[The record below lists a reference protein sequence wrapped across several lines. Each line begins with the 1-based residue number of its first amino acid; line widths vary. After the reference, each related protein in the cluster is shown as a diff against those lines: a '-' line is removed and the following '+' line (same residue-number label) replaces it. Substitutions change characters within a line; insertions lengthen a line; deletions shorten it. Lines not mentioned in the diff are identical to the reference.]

1 MSKRAKKV
9 SAPSVLSMPMTEVAK
24 DVPWFEVEGH
34 AKLPP
39 RKLPRFSGALQ
50 TPIVRSLADQTV
62 TDGVRNIDEAMRNI
76 LRERMEKLILLM
88 KHYGLENEKDP
99 WLLLSLRL
107 ACAFVPGLTVLTDAP
122 RGRGRPKGPKK
133 WTSEARDKLI
143 TAVKAVQAE
152 KPGRTIAHSVQI
164 LKKRNQGQWR
174 TLNEARYYEA
184 LRDRALSERA
194 LRSLTAPR
202 FPAAK

>member
-1 MSKRAKKV
+1 
-9 SAPSVLSMPMTEVAK
+9 MPMTEVAK

-50 TPIVRSLADQTV
+50 TPIVRSLADQPV

-76 LRERMEKLILLM
+76 LRERIEKLILLL

-107 ACAFVPGLTVLTDAP
+107 ACFVVPGLAVLTDAP

-133 WTSEARDKLI
+133 WTSEARDKF
-143 TAVKAVQAE
+143 AVKAVQAE

-164 LKKRNQGQWR
+164 LKKCNQGQWG
-174 TLNEARYYEA
+174 TLDEARYYEA

-202 FPAAK
+202 FPAVK